1 MILLKRLGFIPAVLI
16 TVLAFVSCDDDFTT
30 IGGELIGG
38 QFDSLPSYRAGVM
51 AHSKNLGP
59 VQTNGL
65 SVNLLGV
72 YKEPVYGQQTASVLS
87 QVSLSSN
94 NPDFGNEP
102 RLDSVI
108 LTLPYFS
115 TSLEPDEDGNPVFRL
130 DSVYGDSPFKLTVTR
145 SNFYLNEFDPETNF
159 ENRQKYYSDQGPVFK
174 ASLTGDPLYVNDSFK
189 PSAREVVY
197 FEQNPATPGS
207 ELDTVRVS
215 PRLRVALSTQFFKEY
230 ILDKQGSSEL
240 SNNNNFR
247 NYIRGLYFEAE
258 PVDGSG
264 SMMML
269 NLNGE
274 DAGIV
279 LYYTAFEEGGDSITE
294 IPGSYKLDLGGNTV
308 NTYSQELPAQIA
320 QEIDEANEEFGAE
333 NLYLKGGA
341 GSIAVIKL
349 FENEA
354 ELEEVRSNN
363 WLINEASLTFYVD
376 QDKVQGGNSEP
387 ERIYL
392 YNLETKQPLID
403 YTINQPD
410 VDSPLNSLTSHS
422 GRLVRDE
429 DKNGIS
435 YTIRITEHL
444 KQILND
450 EDAENVRLGLVVT
463 QNINLVTNSALKN
476 PVVGVDRVPS
486 ASVITPRGTV
496 LHGNLE
502 NDPRKRLKFNII
514 YTETNN

>member
-65 SVNLLGV
+65 PVNLLGV
-72 YKEPVYGQQTASVLS
+72 YEEPVYGQQTASVLS
-87 QVSLSSN
+87 QLSLTSSN
-94 NPDFGNEP
+94 PTFGNEP

-115 TSLEPDEDGNPVFRL
+115 TRLEPDEEGNPIFRL
-130 DSVYGDSPFKLTVTR
+130 DSVYGDSPFKLTVSR
-145 SNFYLNEFDPETNF
+145 SNFFLNEFDPESNF
-159 ENRQKYYSDQGPVFK
+159 EDRQKYYSDQGPVFK
-174 ASLTGDPLYVNDSFK
+174 ASLIGDPLYVNESFQ

-197 FEQNPATPGS
+197 FEDDPTTAEN
-207 ELDTVRVS
+207 EIDTVRVS
-215 PRLRVALSTQFFKEY
+215 PRLRVSLSTQFFKEN
-230 ILDKQGSSEL
+230 IIDKEGSSEL

-264 SMMML
+264 SMMLL
-269 NLNGE
+269 NLRGNE
-274 DAGIV
+274 AGIV
-279 LYYTAFEEGGDSITE
+279 LYYTSFEEVGDSITE
-294 IPGSYKLDLGGNTV
+294 NPRSYKLELGGNTV

-320 QEIDEANEEFGAE
+320 QEIEDANEETGAE

-341 GSIAVIKL
+341 GSMAVIDL
-349 FENEA
+349 FEDET
-354 ELEEVRSNN
+354 ELEELKSNS
-363 WLINEASLTFYVD
+363 WLINEASLTFYVN

-392 YNLETKQPLID
+392 YNLETNQPLID
-403 YTINQPD
+403 YRIDQPD
-410 VDSPLNSLTSHS
+410 VNFPLSSLTNHS

-435 YTIRITEHL
+435 YRIRITEHI
-444 KQILND
+444 KQILNGD
-450 EDAENVRLGLVVT
+450 GENVKLGLVIT
-463 QNINLVTNSALKN
+463 QNINLLSNSALKN
-476 PVVGVDRVPS
+476 PVDGVDRVPS

-496 LHGNLE
+496 LYGNLAS
-502 NDPRKRLKFNII
+502 DPEKRLKFNII